1 MKEQPM
7 QCSGFETVVHDLN
20 RAGVLDLAT
29 REAAIEHAQTCA
41 RCAALR
47 EAADALTANLY
58 ALAMA
63 EQQHE
68 APKRVEAAV
77 LDSFRASTR
86 RARRVWLAPAW
97 AWSLAAAVLL
107 ALGLGAWALRSSRR
121 NETVPAVADEVN
133 VASPAASAA
142 QPTATVPEVK
152 DAAQNQ
158 ADAETRWAESFV
170 ALPYSLPLAG
180 DEDAAVVSVRMP
192 RGALGAFGLP
202 VDEERAAEVIQ
213 VEFLLAEDGS
223 PEAVRIS
230 P

>member
-1 MKEQPM
+1 M
-7 QCSGFETVVHDLN
+7 QCPEFEAVVHDLN

-29 REAAIEHAQTCA
+29 REAAIQHGQTCA
-41 RCAALR
+41 QCAALR

-58 ALAMA
+58 TLAMA

-68 APKRVEAAV
+68 APARVEAAL
-77 LDSFRASTR
+77 LDPFRANTR
-86 RARRVWLAPAW
+86 RARGVWLAPAW
-97 AWSLAAAVLL
+97 TWSVAAAVLL

-121 NETVPAVADEVN
+121 NETAPALAGKEN
-133 VASPAASAA
+133 VASPVTSAA
-142 QPTATVPEVK
+142 QPTAKVPAVK
-152 DAAQNQ
+152 GAAQNQ
-158 ADAETRWAESFV
+158 TDAGALQTESFV

-180 DEDAAVVSVRMP
+180 DEDATVVRVRMP

-202 VDEERAAEVIQ
+202 VDEERASEVIQ